1 MKFWGYRRTNG
12 GIGVRN
18 HVLVFPTVICAS
30 TAAQMISREVPGTIC
45 VTHPHGCGH
54 LGEEKGHMIRVMSG
68 FCGSPNVAG
77 VLLVGLGCE
86 LITPELI
93 AAELRRT
100 SQRVE
105 SVSIQTLGGTNDAV
119 ARGKE
124 LAEKLLVEAAG
135 AERELA
141 DASELIVGTHCGG
154 SDTLSGLTANPALG
168 VACDLLVN
176 AGGTAIIS
184 ETAEMLG
191 AEHILARRAINDEV
205 RNRIQEITSTSEA
218 NFKSM
223 GVDIRG
229 TEPSPGNIDGGL
241 TTLEEK
247 SLGSIRKGG
256 TSAIMQVVKYAEK
269 PSQKGLVIMDGPAH
283 DVVSDTGMIA
293 AGAQVIAFTTGRG
306 TPIGSPIAPVIKI
319 SSNSTVYHRMRDNI
333 DVNAGAILDGEESI
347 QSVGEQIFKE
357 IVDVAS
363 GKLTRAEIMGHNEFA
378 IHAIGPTV

>member
-1 MKFWGYRRTNG
+1 MKFWGFRRTNG
-12 GIGVRN
+12 SIGVRN
-18 HVLVFPTVICAS
+18 HVLLFPTVICAS
-30 TAAQMISREVPGTIC
+30 TVAQMIAKEVPGTVC
-45 VTHPHGCGH
+45 VTHSHGCGH
-54 LGEEKGHMIRVMSG
+54 LGEEKEHMIRVMSG
-68 FCGSPNVAG
+68 FCGNPNVAG

-93 AAELRRT
+93 AAELHKT

-105 SVSIQTLGGTNDAV
+105 IVSIQALGGTTDAV

-124 LAEKLLVEAAG
+124 LAEKLLREAAS
-135 AERELA
+135 AEHEPV
-141 DASELIVGTHCGG
+141 DASELIVGTHCGA

-176 AGGTAIIS
+176 AGATAIIS

-191 AEHILARRAINDEV
+191 AEHILARRAINYEV
-205 RNRIQEITSTSEA
+205 GNRIQEIASISEA
-218 NFKSM
+218 NFRSM

-256 TSAIMQVVKYAEK
+256 TSAIMQVVEYAEK

-283 DVVSDTGMIA
+283 DVVSNTGMIA
-293 AGAQVIAFTTGRG
+293 AGAQVIVFTTGRG
-306 TPIGSPIAPVIKI
+306 TPIGSPIAPVIKV

-333 DVNAGAILDGEESI
+333 DIDAGVILDGEESI
-347 QSVGEQIFKE
+347 QSVGEQIFNE
-357 IVDVAS
+357 IIDVAS
-363 GKLTRAEIMGHNEFA
+363 GKLTRAEILGHNEFA
-378 IHAIGPTV
+378 IHPIGPTV